1 MSREQ
6 KEAREG
12 ILSISG
18 ECRSREKPRSG
29 AKARGG
35 NVLVTLRN
43 KKETSMLGGVGK
55 PEPLPKGARSQ
66 KALEAAARTQA
77 FTQSELDDTQRNI
90 SEGLAFLRPRWQ
102 LWGQ

>member
-12 ILSISG
+12 ILSTSG
-18 ECRSREKPRSG
+18 EYRSREKPRSG

-43 KKETSMLGGVGK
+43 KKETSMPGGVGE

-66 KALEAAARTQA
+66 KALETAVRTQA
-77 FTQSELDDTQRNI
+77 FTQSEL
-90 SEGLAFLRPRWQ
+90 GCRWRMIHRGMFRRG
-102 LWGQ
+102 WGF